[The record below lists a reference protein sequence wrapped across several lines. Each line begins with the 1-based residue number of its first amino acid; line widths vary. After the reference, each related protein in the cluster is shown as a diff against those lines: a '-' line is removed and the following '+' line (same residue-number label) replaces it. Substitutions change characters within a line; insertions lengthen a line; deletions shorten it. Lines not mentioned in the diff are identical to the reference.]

1 MGTLHI
7 EENMKLCLTFETML
21 PLLSIIFPKVEII
34 PQEQLKIG
42 FRSTNISRKLG
53 LTPGFTIIRKCVCE
67 CDGIASLHTKG
78 KGREALEQNISFA
91 LISRDL

>member
-42 FRSTNISRKLG
+42 FRSTNI
-53 LTPGFTIIRKCVCE
+53 FQEIRSHPRFHNHPEMC
-67 CDGIASLHTKG
+67 L
-78 KGREALEQNISFA
+78 
-91 LISRDL
+91 